1 MKGDVDVM
9 VNIEDGK
16 LKFYLNQ
23 LKHLE
28 SSGLYSPCRST
39 TKRCR
44 LLAGVYVIIPS
55 THSSDE
61 ATKFL
66 LRIFS
71 EKELD
76 PTMKAC
82 VSCIL

>member
-1 MKGDVDVM
+1 MA
-9 VNIEDGK
+9 NIEDGK

-23 LKHLE
+23 LEYME

-44 LLAGVYVIIPS
+44 LPAGAYVIIPS
-55 THSSDE
+55 TYDSDE
-61 ATKFL
+61 AAKFL

-76 PTMKAC
+76 PTMKA
-82 VSCIL
+82 